1 MCLPPPLPTSTFIPP
16 HTHFPPHP
24 PPHIPPSTSSTHT
37 PHNTFQTRTHTPPST
52 PSHNPQ
58 MLNACRALTYMM
70 EALPR
75 STVVVADAIPILIE
89 KLQVIQCMDVAEQA
103 LSSLELLSKRHG
115 KAILQA
121 VSFSFYVG
129 SLLVNC
135 RLVYA
140 LYCFYLQYCIK
151 CSRMLAFLLPLSS
164 LGWSERLPSL
174 PRLLLHSA
182 PGESCVSTGGILVR
196 GRSTCTCIVCFF
208 RWGRGGGGEGS
219 LQG

>member
-1 MCLPPPLPTSTFIPP
+1 MHLHHLCLQINLLSMEHNFDMVSVVLLFQMCLPPFLPLPSPPPLPTSTCIYIFSS
-16 HTHFPPHP
+16 THHILTHLPPHP
-24 PPHIPPSTSSTHT
+24 PPHTLYSHTTQHLPLNTHT
-37 PHNTFQTRTHTPPST
+37 LTPPST

-121 VSFSFYVG
+121 VSLSN
-129 SLLVNC
+129 SRLLC
-135 RLVYA
+135 GE
-140 LYCFYLQYCIK
+140 
-151 CSRMLAFLLPLSS
+151 LLSCLLILLHQVQSNAYF
-164 LGWSERLPSL
+164 SL
-174 PRLLLHSA
+174 PPLFSR
-182 PGESCVSTGGILVR
+182 VV
-196 GRSTCTCIVCFF
+196 
-208 RWGRGGGGEGS
+208 
-219 LQG
+219 

>member
-1 MCLPPPLPTSTFIPP
+1 MTVCPLPPHIYMYFLFFSSTHHI
-16 HTHFPPHP
+16 HTHLPPHP
-24 PPHIPPSTSSTHT
+24 PLHTLYPHTTQHL
-37 PHNTFQTRTHTPPST
+37 

-121 VSFSFYVG
+121 VSLSN
-129 SLLVNC
+129 SRLLFDQLLSC
-135 RLVYA
+135 LFIL
-140 LYCFYLQYCIK
+140 LYQVQSNAYF
-151 CSRMLAFLLPLSS
+151 
-164 LGWSERLPSL
+164 SL
-174 PRLLLHSA
+174 PPLFSR
-182 PGESCVSTGGILVR
+182 VV
-196 GRSTCTCIVCFF
+196 
-208 RWGRGGGGEGS
+208 
-219 LQG
+219 